1 MSHGSPGSNRLRRNA
16 LGLPQI
22 VASTLANIAPAMSFY
37 FGYATIVQG
46 AGLAAPITIV
56 VAMIAILFL
65 ANTVAE
71 FSKFQPSAG
80 SFVTFIGTAFGPT
93 AAAAASVFVIIGYVV
108 AASAVVVISGGWA
121 HDTLKAFL
129 GIDVPWQAIS
139 VAVALFVG
147 VLVSRGISL
156 STRWA
161 GIFFVF
167 ELLLLLAGAVVMLVV
182 HHGAIS
188 LAAFNPANLSGGLK
202 GIGLGFPLAIYLFIG
217 WENSAMLAEET
228 ENPRRNVPR
237 ALILGTLTIG
247 VLYIFLA
254 FATGVGFGNDAK
266 AISGSSIPYVD
277 ALKSSAAGLLLVAY
291 LAGLTSIFSSLIGLT
306 NSQARILF
314 NSGREGLL
322 PSVFGKIHPEHGTPH
337 VSLWTYIAVA
347 LAIVLVFGR
356 HVAPVDLF
364 GEVGTLGTIPVIL
377 TYLITNLALPVYV
390 LRHRRASFNPV
401 RHLLLPACGA
411 VMLVLPLWGLVEP
424 GQPSPFNVFPYA
436 VIGLLC
442 LSLIYGATLARR
454 TPDLVRRIGS
464 YIADGE

>member
-1 MSHGSPGSNRLRRNA
+1 MSHGTPGSNRLRRNA

-46 AGLAAPITIV
+46 AGLAAPITII
-56 VAMIAILFL
+56 VAMVAILFL

-71 FSKFQPSAG
+71 FSKYQPSAG

-93 AAAAASVFVIIGYVV
+93 AAAAASVFVIMGYVV

-121 HDTLKAFL
+121 HDTLQAFL
-129 GIDVPWQAIS
+129 GVNVPWQAIS
-139 VAVALFVG
+139 VAVALIVG

-167 ELLLLLAGAVVMLVV
+167 ELVLLLVGAVVMLVV
-182 HHGAIS
+182 NHAAIS

-237 ALILGTLTIG
+237 ALILGTLSIG

-254 FATGVGFGNDAK
+254 FATGVGFGNNAK
-266 AISGSSIPYVD
+266 AIGAASIPYVD

-322 PSVFGKIHPEHGTPH
+322 PAVFGKIHPEHGTPH

-356 HVAPVDLF
+356 NIAPVDLF
-364 GEVGTLGTIPVIL
+364 GDVGTLGTIPVII
-377 TYLITNLALPVYV
+377 TYLITNFALPVYI
-390 LRHRRASFNPV
+390 LRYQRASFNLV
-401 RHLLLPACGA
+401 RHAVLPALGA
-411 VMLVLPLWGLVEP
+411 LMLLLPLWGLVQP
-424 GQPSPFNVFPYA
+424 GQPAPFNVFPYA
-436 VIGLLC
+436 VYALLAM
-442 LSLIYGATLARR
+442 SLIYGAMLARR

-464 YIADGE
+464 YVADGE

>member
-1 MSHGSPGSNRLRRNA
+1 MSHGTPGSNRLRRNA

-46 AGLAAPITIV
+46 AGLAAPITII
-56 VAMIAILFL
+56 VAMVAILFL

-71 FSKFQPSAG
+71 FSKYQPSAG

-93 AAAAASVFVIIGYVV
+93 AAAAASVFVIMGYVV

-121 HDTLKAFL
+121 HDTLQAFL
-129 GIDVPWQAIS
+129 GISVPWQAIS
-139 VAVALFVG
+139 VAVALIVG

-167 ELLLLLAGAVVMLVV
+167 ELVLLLVGAVVMLVV
-182 HHGAIS
+182 NHAAIS

-237 ALILGTLTIG
+237 ALILGTLSIG

-254 FATGVGFGNDAK
+254 FATGVGFGNNAK
-266 AISGSSIPYVD
+266 AIGAASIPYVD

-322 PSVFGKIHPEHGTPH
+322 PAVFGKIHPEHGTPH

-356 HVAPVDLF
+356 NIAPVDLF
-364 GEVGTLGTIPVIL
+364 GDVGTLGTIPVII
-377 TYLITNLALPVYV
+377 TYLITNFALPVYI
-390 LRHRRASFNPV
+390 LRYQRASFNLV
-401 RHLLLPACGA
+401 RHAVLPALGA
-411 VMLVLPLWGLVEP
+411 LMLLLPLWGLVQP
-424 GQPSPFNVFPYA
+424 GQPAPFNVFPYA
-436 VIGLLC
+436 VYALLAM
-442 LSLIYGATLARR
+442 SLVYGAMLARR

-464 YIADGE
+464 YVADGE

>member
-1 MSHGSPGSNRLRRNA
+1 MSHGTPGSNRLRRNA

-46 AGLAAPITIV
+46 AGLAAPITII
-56 VAMIAILFL
+56 VAMVAILFL

-71 FSKFQPSAG
+71 FSKYQPSAG

-93 AAAAASVFVIIGYVV
+93 AAAAASVFVIMGYVV

-121 HDTLKAFL
+121 HDTLQAFL
-129 GIDVPWQAIS
+129 GVNVPWQAIS
-139 VAVALFVG
+139 VAVALIVG

-167 ELLLLLAGAVVMLVV
+167 ELVLLLVGAVVMLVV
-182 HHGAIS
+182 NHAAIS

-237 ALILGTLTIG
+237 ALILGTLSIG

-254 FATGVGFGNDAK
+254 FATGVGFGNNAK
-266 AISGSSIPYVD
+266 AIGAASIPYVD

-322 PSVFGKIHPEHGTPH
+322 PAVFGKIHPEHGTPH

-356 HVAPVDLF
+356 NIAPVDLF
-364 GEVGTLGTIPVIL
+364 GDVGTLGTIPVII
-377 TYLITNLALPVYV
+377 TYLITNFALPVYI
-390 LRHRRASFNPV
+390 LRYQRASFNLV
-401 RHLLLPACGA
+401 RHAVLPALGA
-411 VMLVLPLWGLVEP
+411 LMLLLPLWGLVQP
-424 GQPSPFNVFPYA
+424 GQPAPFNVFPYA
-436 VIGLLC
+436 VYALLAM
-442 LSLIYGATLARR
+442 SLVYGAMLARR

-464 YIADGE
+464 YVADGE

>member
-1 MSHGSPGSNRLRRNA
+1 MSHGTPGSNRLRRNA

-46 AGLAAPITIV
+46 AGLAAPITII
-56 VAMIAILFL
+56 VAMVAILFL

-71 FSKFQPSAG
+71 FSKYQPSAG

-93 AAAAASVFVIIGYVV
+93 AAAAASVFVIMGYVV

-121 HDTLKAFL
+121 HDTLQAFL
-129 GIDVPWQAIS
+129 GVNVPWQAIS
-139 VAVALFVG
+139 VAVALIVG

-167 ELLLLLAGAVVMLVV
+167 ELVLLLVGAVVMLVV
-182 HHGAIS
+182 NHAAIS

-237 ALILGTLTIG
+237 ALILGTLSIG

-254 FATGVGFGNDAK
+254 FATGVGFGNNAK
-266 AISGSSIPYVD
+266 AIGAASIPYVD

-322 PSVFGKIHPEHGTPH
+322 PAVFGKIHPEHGTPH

-356 HVAPVDLF
+356 NIAPVDLF
-364 GEVGTLGTIPVIL
+364 GDVGTLGTIPVII
-377 TYLITNLALPVYV
+377 TYLITNFALPVYI
-390 LRHRRASFNPV
+390 LSYQRASFNLV
-401 RHLLLPACGA
+401 RHAVLPALGA
-411 VMLVLPLWGLVEP
+411 LMLLLPLWGLVQP
-424 GQPSPFNVFPYA
+424 GQPAPFNVFPYA
-436 VIGLLC
+436 VYALLAM
-442 LSLIYGATLARR
+442 SLVYGAMLARR

-464 YIADGE
+464 YVADGE